1 MGLTGK
7 EILKEEALIVNNS
20 LYTARLKIELLTIK
34 VYPEDIGLLNRLIDS
49 LTRSIQDVNRNCID
63 ER

>member
-1 MGLTGK
+1 MKLTGE

-34 VYPEDIGLLNRLIDS
+34 VYPQDIGVLNRLIDS
-49 LTRSIQDVNRNCID
+49 LTRSIADIQRNCID